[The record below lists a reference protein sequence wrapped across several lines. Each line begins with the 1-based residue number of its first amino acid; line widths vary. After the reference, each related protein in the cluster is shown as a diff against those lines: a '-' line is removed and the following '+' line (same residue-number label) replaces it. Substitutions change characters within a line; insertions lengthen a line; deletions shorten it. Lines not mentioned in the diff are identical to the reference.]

1 MAISLWPLF
10 LDQKLCGRAITW
22 LLVMSQKQSA
32 KRVLI
37 QIPDLL
43 LSEVDAIAE
52 AEQRTRSELI
62 REAMRLYIRKQ
73 GVYAAVAGPLD

>member
-1 MAISLWPLF
+1 MN
-10 LDQKLCGRAITW
+10 
-22 LLVMSQKQSA
+22 QKQSA

-43 LSEVDAIAE
+43 FFRVDAIAE

-73 GVYAAVAGPLD
+73 NVYAVMIIAQD

>member
-1 MAISLWPLF
+1 
-10 LDQKLCGRAITW
+10 
-22 LLVMSQKQSA
+22 MSHKQGA

-73 GVYAAVAGPLD
+73 GIRTDVIIPQD